1 MTVLSRFA
9 RNGAAR
15 IEYLSQGIGPA
26 VVLLPSLGRG
36 AADFDQLAVLLAEQ
50 GLQVLRP
57 QPRGIGASH
66 GPMQGVSIQDLA
78 ADVAS
83 VIEAEA
89 PAGAVVA
96 GHAFGNFVTRMLATL
111 RPDLVK
117 GVVLIAASVGKVPG
131 QASPFDP
138 HIWES
143 VRKSGDLALSD
154 DERLRHLRTAFFAP
168 GSDPRVWLTGWHTDT
183 KNMQIEAQTLT
194 PAELFFAG
202 GTAPILD
209 IQASD
214 DTVAPRKHAHILR
227 AELGDRVST
236 EVVDNAGHALV
247 PEQPHA
253 VCAALT
259 NWLRRLP

>member
-1 MTVLSRFA
+1 F
-9 RNGAAR
+9 
-15 IEYLSQGIGPA
+15 
-26 VVLLPSLGRG
+26 LPSLGRS
-36 AADFDQLAVLLAEQ
+36 AADFDHLAALLAAQ

-57 QPRGIGASH
+57 QPRGIGASQ

-89 PAGAVVA
+89 LPNAIVA

-111 RPDLVK
+111 RPGLVR
-117 GVVLIAASVGKVPG
+117 GVVVIAASRVKLSG

-143 VRKSGDLALSD
+143 VRKSGDLSLSD

-168 GSDPRVWLTGWHTDT
+168 DSDPRAWLTGWHTST

-202 GTAPILD
+202 GTSPILD
-209 IQASD
+209 IQA
-214 DTVAPRKHAHILR
+214 
-227 AELGDRVST
+227 G
-236 EVVDNAGHALV
+236 
-247 PEQPHA
+247 
-253 VCAALT
+253 
-259 NWLRRLP
+259 